1 MEVRDERNTAL
12 CICVWMRFGA
22 CDRMWSTQV
31 HLVLVL
37 ASDGAFVVVG
47 LVGNM
52 IVVRRLFELGTAS
65 LLLAALKKIFLT
77 TIVAQNSWKTCEIG
91 HSGFCV

>member
-1 MEVRDERNTAL
+1 
-12 CICVWMRFGA
+12 
-22 CDRMWSTQV
+22 MWSTQV

-77 TIVAQNSWKTCEIG
+77 TIVAQNSWKICEIG